1 MKKYNQVTNKK
12 EATETVLQIRED
24 VTMYVSDTQLAKD
37 LNIAKLTLYKRLAFS
52 DWKAHEIE
60 VLNEFL
66 QSKI

>member
-1 MKKYNQVTNKK
+1 MRKYNQVTTKQ
-12 EATETVLQIRED
+12 EATNTVLKIRED
-24 VTMYVSDTQLAKD
+24 VSLYTSDTQLAKD
-37 LNIAKLTLYKRLAFS
+37 LQIAKLTLYKRLAFS